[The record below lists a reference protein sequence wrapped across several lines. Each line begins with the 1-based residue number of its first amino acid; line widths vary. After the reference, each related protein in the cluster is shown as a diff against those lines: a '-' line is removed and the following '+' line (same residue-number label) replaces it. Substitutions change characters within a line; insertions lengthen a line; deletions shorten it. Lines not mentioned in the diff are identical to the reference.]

1 MRVSLC
7 AAIILLIPSSSLA
20 EGNEFSECHMMATDA
35 LRVQCYDKATGYVKP
50 TEATNIEPE
59 TVAPQPT
66 VQDLKVTGQQWQ
78 MTTERSALHNREDV
92 WLSVKSENTEGNA
105 IGSPEYA
112 SLLLRCMENA
122 TNVLILFSRYTSD
135 DQNVQYRMDDEALKK
150 QWMEPLRGGEGIG
163 IWSGSRAIPFIKG
176 IVGKST
182 LILSYDTYEGPV
194 EFSFNVSGLSER
206 IEPLATAC
214 GWQP

>member
-1 MRVSLC
+1 MR
-7 AAIILLIPSSSLA
+7 SSLFAATLLLVPTCSFA
-20 EGNEFSECHMMATDA
+20 EGNAFAECHMLAADF
-35 LRVQCYDKATGYVKP
+35 LRVLCYDKATGYVKP
-50 TEATNIEPE
+50 AQATTKEPE
-59 TVAPQPT
+59 AVAAQPT
-66 VQDLKVTGQQWQ
+66 TTAQTVGQQWQ
-78 MTTERSALHNREDV
+78 LATERSALHNREDV
-92 WLSVKSENTEGNA
+92 WLSVTSENTEGNS

-122 TNVLILFSRYTSD
+122 TNVLILFNRYTSD
-135 DQNVQYRMDDEALKK
+135 EQNVQYRLDEESVKK
-150 QWMEPLRGGEGIG
+150 QWMEPLRGGDGIG

-176 IVGKST
+176 ITGKNT

-214 GWQP
+214 GW